1 MSKNILKYNNHR
13 VFFVISIY
21 ESIKKYQVYCN
32 GYVRDGQ
39 CNVPDSVQGHI
50 MIKN

>member
-32 GYVRDGQ
+32 GKSSAQLDYI
-39 CNVPDSVQGHI
+39 NEF
-50 MIKN
+50 IKHN